1 MNGKRRCQLL
11 TTEEHAL
18 SGEPGEQV
26 EHYIDV
32 GVCTGLA
39 ARHCPFQDLRR
50 HQSASPQLLR
60 VRRNYSLVLIEG
72 NISPT
77 VAQLSGIL
85 LFVIAVALIVV
96 ALVRDGNNMWIA
108 LGGTAAALV
117 GSAVFAS
124 TRGASG
130 PDDR

>member
-1 MNGKRRCQLL
+1 M
-11 TTEEHAL
+11 E
-18 SGEPGEQV
+18 V
-26 EHYIDV
+26 
-32 GVCTGLA
+32 
-39 ARHCPFQDLRR
+39 
-50 HQSASPQLLR
+50 
-60 VRRNYSLVLIEG
+60 
-72 NISPT
+72 SPT
-77 VAQLSGIL
+77 VARLSGIL

-124 TRGASG
+124 TRGAGG